1 MSTSCDMENG
11 RRWRGAV
18 GEFEVVTYISPDC
31 GSTIYVSCAKGSS
44 SKSGSTSRCLVDTS
58 GPRMDG
64 TACAGSFSEE
74 VAVEEEGCGGG
85 EEGMDQ
91 SLPPVVRLRAWNLP
105 STEAT
110 RTTSRASRGSSSVT
124 ECPRG
129 GRKCRPLTPFSRA
142 PRSRRR
148 VTDSGMAATAKPKRR
163 AKSKR
168 DG

>member
-1 MSTSCDMENG
+1 MKISFGWRADFRPSNSSKSTSNTSCSMASFLTSHGHSESRTAFTRPVSSSMSRMEVFLRPTKTRLSASPKENGDMSTSCDMENG

-44 SKSGSTSRCLVDTS
+44 SKSGSTSRCLGDTS

-91 SLPPVVRLRAWNLP
+91 SLPPV
-105 STEAT
+105 
-110 RTTSRASRGSSSVT
+110 
-124 ECPRG
+124 
-129 GRKCRPLTPFSRA
+129 
-142 PRSRRR
+142 
-148 VTDSGMAATAKPKRR
+148 
-163 AKSKR
+163 
-168 DG
+168 